1 MLFNSAHFAI
11 FFPIIF
17 LLYWLIPNNR
27 VKLQNILLFISSYF
41 FYACW
46 DWRFLFL
53 LIFSTLLDYFT
64 GIQMSNSKNQ
74 DQKKIWFLISVI
86 TNLSFLGFFK
96 YYNFFIESFISLSTK
111 LGFHANPHTLKIIL
125 PVGIS
130 FYTLHGLSY
139 VIDIYRDRIKA
150 ENNFID
156 YAVFVS
162 FFPLLVAGPIER
174 ATHLLP
180 QVKSKRIF
188 SNSRFNEGILQI
200 TIGLFRKIVIAD
212 SLAIYVDWVYREPN
226 IFNSSSLILAA
237 IFYAFQIYYDFAGY
251 SDIAIGTGK
260 LLGFDLLQNFN
271 LPYFATSITEFW
283 RKWHMSLSYWLRDYL
298 YIELGGN
305 RNGKLKT
312 YRNLLLTMLIGGLWH
327 GSNWTF
333 VVWGGLHGLFLCI
346 EKYVRPNSYYKFL
359 KKISYLGYI
368 YTFVLVSFAFIY
380 FRSPDIQTA
389 NVMVGRILSGNYQLP
404 IISDYNAMLITIVV
418 LMIGFTFDLYLR
430 ITNQSIEYLG
440 SKIKFSSMIF
450 LISFTIMLMVLF
462 FANSTNFIYF
472 QF

>member
-1 MLFNSAHFAI
+1 
-11 FFPIIF
+11 
-17 LLYWLIPNNR
+17 
-27 VKLQNILLFISSYF
+27 
-41 FYACW
+41 
-46 DWRFLFL
+46 
-53 LIFSTLLDYFT
+53 
-64 GIQMSNSKNQ
+64 
-74 DQKKIWFLISVI
+74 
-86 TNLSFLGFFK
+86 
-96 YYNFFIESFISLSTK
+96 
-111 LGFHANPHTLKIIL
+111 
-125 PVGIS
+125 
-130 FYTLHGLSY
+130 
-139 VIDIYRDRIKA
+139 
-150 ENNFID
+150 
-156 YAVFVS
+156 
-162 FFPLLVAGPIER
+162 VAGPIER

-346 EKYVRPNSYYKFL
+346 EKYVRPHFYYKFF
-359 KKISYLGYI
+359 KKISFIGYI
-368 YTFVLVSFAFIY
+368 YTFSLVCLAFIY
-380 FRSPDIQTA
+380 FRSSDIHSA
-389 NVMVGRILSGNYQLP
+389 NAIVCTIFNGNFQMP
-404 IISDYNAMLITIVV
+404 IISDYNAMLISIVV
-418 LMIGFTFDLYLR
+418 LTVGFTFDLYLR

-440 SKIKFSSMIF
+440 SKIKFSSMII

>member
-1 MLFNSAHFAI
+1 
-11 FFPIIF
+11 
-17 LLYWLIPNNR
+17 
-27 VKLQNILLFISSYF
+27 
-41 FYACW
+41 
-46 DWRFLFL
+46 
-53 LIFSTLLDYFT
+53 
-64 GIQMSNSKNQ
+64 MSNSKNQ

-359 KKISYLGYI
+359 KKMQKKGNIINS
-368 YTFVLVSFAFIY
+368 
-380 FRSPDIQTA
+380 
-389 NVMVGRILSGNYQLP
+389 LSGNYQLP